1 MSLSRIFQNQKAN
14 GIMSICSSLLAHL
27 DKNFVWKNLEV
38 VESCD
43 HAKPMNMVEKHRKK
57 TTVKE

>member
-1 MSLSRIFQNQKAN
+1 MQACPLVGYSRTKKQMASCQF
-14 GIMSICSSLLAHL
+14 AHL